1 MPENKNDSKPHPL
14 VTAVADTIAHEKM
27 LQPGGDRVLVGVS
40 GGADSVALLHIL
52 YRLSISRDLD
62 IGVAHL
68 NHALRGSASDGDA
81 AFVQT
86 VARQLDLPCFCT
98 RQDVGLHRQKE
109 GGSLEEAGRRARYRF
124 YEQTAKMQGF
134 TKIALGHHADDTAEL
149 VLMNLLRG
157 SGSKGI
163 AGIPPTR
170 APGIIRPLIHARRRD
185 ILSYIKDNNLP
196 FVVDASNQD
205 PRFFRNKVRNE
216 LMPALSEAYN
226 PRLTE
231 ALVRTAS
238 ISRTEEEWLEQL
250 TRPMVEAAILATRE
264 RSLTLSTVYLSELH
278 LAAARRVVRS
288 ALKILNDDL
297 NGITLQHVDATIDLV
312 FKGSDQRELH
322 LPGQLR
328 IRRQGPHLSM
338 TKEDYPLRSNSRGR
352 ETGEH
357 CRYNYEVRRPTTQ
370 VTSVLIK
377 ETGQEL
383 AFSAIK
389 NKSLSVAIT
398 GRQASAFFD
407 MEELEF
413 PLVLRNYRIGDQ
425 FTPLGMQGSQKVK
438 KFFINA
444 KIARAQRKTCPIL
457 LSRGRIIW
465 VVGHRMDDRFKIG
478 PATRN
483 VLKVELLL
491 A

>member
-1 MPENKNDSKPHPL
+1 M
-14 VTAVADTIAHEKM
+14 
-27 LQPGGDRVLVGVS
+27 
-40 GGADSVALLHIL
+40 
-52 YRLSISRDLD
+52 
-62 IGVAHL
+62 
-68 NHALRGSASDGDA
+68 
-81 AFVQT
+81 
-86 VARQLDLPCFCT
+86 
-98 RQDVGLHRQKE
+98 
-109 GGSLEEAGRRARYRF
+109 
-124 YEQTAKMQGF
+124 AK
-134 TKIALGHHADDTAEL
+134 
-149 VLMNLLRG
+149 
-157 SGSKGI
+157 
-163 AGIPPTR
+163 
-170 APGIIRPLIHARRRD
+170 
-185 ILSYIKDNNLP
+185 
-196 FVVDASNQD
+196 
-205 PRFFRNKVRNE
+205 
-216 LMPALSEAYN
+216 
-226 PRLTE
+226 
-231 ALVRTAS
+231 
-238 ISRTEEEWLEQL
+238 
-250 TRPMVEAAILATRE
+250 RE
-264 RSLTLSTVYLSELH
+264 RPLTLSTVYLSELH

-288 ALKILNDDL
+288 ALKILNNDL
-297 NGITLQHVDATIDLV
+297 DGITLQHVDATIDLV
-312 FKGSDQRELH
+312 FKGADQGEIH
-322 LPGQLR
+322 LPGKLR

-357 CRYNYEVRRPTTQ
+357 CRYNYEVQRPTTQ

-407 MEELEF
+407 MEELDF